1 MHEGQHASPH
11 MAPPRGANP
20 RLERMC
26 AALDKFLELID
37 HKAK

>member
-1 MHEGQHASPH
+1 ME
-11 MAPPRGANP
+11 NP

-37 HKAK
+37 HKAKSVFAIGLH